1 MTSLNTQTRKFLFF
15 DEVKETPEK
24 NITKKNKKE
33 EKKEKENKEKEK
45 LNISVSSIVPTKGLQ
60 CLDEVLFLCGTVFYK
75 EMEKNKE
82 QKKKKDRILKLML

>member
-33 EKKEKENKEKEK
+33 EKK
-45 LNISVSSIVPTKGLQ
+45 IQ
-60 CLDEVLFLCGTVFYK
+60 
-75 EMEKNKE
+75 
-82 QKKKKDRILKLML
+82 RILSISSQDSKK